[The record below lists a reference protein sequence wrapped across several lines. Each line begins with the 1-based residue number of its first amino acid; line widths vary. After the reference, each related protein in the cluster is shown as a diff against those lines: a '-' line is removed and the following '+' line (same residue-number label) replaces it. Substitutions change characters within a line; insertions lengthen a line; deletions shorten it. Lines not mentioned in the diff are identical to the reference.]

1 VASDQDIKDA
11 LYDVIDPE
19 LNMNIVDLGLVYRTQ
34 VVDGNVAEVDFTLTY
49 PGCPLGDVISSDIV
63 SQIKKQTDV
72 ADVRAQLVWS
82 PAWDQNMMS
91 ENARLLMGLSHL
103 EEWNDELKNR
113 ESESRFAG
121 SGNPAG
127 YIPRSAGT
135 GRFTL

>member
-1 VASDQDIKDA
+1 MANDQDIKDA

-34 VVDGNVAEVDFTLTY
+34 VVDGNIAEVDFTLTY

-72 ADVRAQLVWS
+72 SEVRTQLVWS

-91 ENARLLMGLSHL
+91 ENARLLMGY
-103 EEWNDELKNR
+103 
-113 ESESRFAG
+113 
-121 SGNPAG
+121 P
-127 YIPRSAGT
+127 I
-135 GRFTL
+135 

>member
-91 ENARLLMGLSHL
+91 ENARLLMGY
-103 EEWNDELKNR
+103 
-113 ESESRFAG
+113 
-121 SGNPAG
+121 P
-127 YIPRSAGT
+127 I
-135 GRFTL
+135 